1 MSLFCCFTPRYKS
14 QRPSPSIQRNI
25 ERESTTPRDHI
36 SASLTHQSLSNDDD
50 DGYTPIVPLPRYTP
64 RPTSVQEKTLE
75 AHMRDPPIS
84 SSDYPTISE
93 EKRRNEYPHPQEYPP
108 RPDDEVTSDD
118 VSSAFSFQSSY
129 GNTSTATRETPPP
142 PYSPRDSPVPSRRMS
157 ASSSL
162 NFNSGTGLTRPEMA
176 YVAQPRPVYRGNG
189 PWVRDFGVDSVRGS
203 FEEQAMTERRLSRE
217 SR

>member
-1 MSLFCCFTPRYKS
+1 MSLFCCFTPRCKS
-14 QRPSPSIQRNI
+14 QRPSPSIQRNV
-25 ERESTTPRDHI
+25 ERESTTLRTHI
-36 SASLTHQSLSNDDD
+36 SASSTHQNTANEDDD
-50 DGYTPIVPLPRYTP
+50 DYPPPVPLPRYTP

-93 EKRRNEYPHPQEYPP
+93 EKRQNEYSRPQEHPP
-108 RPDDEVTSDD
+108 RPDEEVTSDD

-157 ASSSL
+157 ASSNL
-162 NFNSGTGLTRPEMA
+162 TFNSGVGITRPEMA

-189 PWVRDFGVDSVRGS
+189 PWVRDFGVHSARGS
-203 FEEQAMTERRLSRE
+203 FEEQDMTERRLSRE